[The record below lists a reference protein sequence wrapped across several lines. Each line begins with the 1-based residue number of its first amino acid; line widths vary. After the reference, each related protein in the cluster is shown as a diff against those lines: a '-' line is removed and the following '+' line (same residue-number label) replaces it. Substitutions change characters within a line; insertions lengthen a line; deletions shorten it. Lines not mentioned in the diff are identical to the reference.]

1 MKFKSLLVFV
11 LICALALPFFC
22 ACGDD
27 TGDTSSS
34 TSAATDSNAEG
45 TVSDETSKDTDIRP
59 DVIDLGGRE
68 INVLCWDWTA
78 GSKSIFGYTG
88 EILYKNSDED
98 NHSSV
103 DVKKKEVIDYVESN
117 YNCTIGGELV
127 NNSTFVSDIEA
138 MVTAS
143 TYDYDIVFANTLY
156 AAQLLSK
163 NLLSDLSDIST
174 IHLENSWW
182 DQNAVNDMSIG
193 DRVFWTCGD
202 INTYDNLG
210 TWCVLFNKNL
220 KTNLGI
226 EEDFYQMAKDG
237 TWTWDNFMEICKG
250 VTTEITG
257 DNTIDE
263 FDQWALGTETY
274 NIYVQVVGAGIRICE
289 KDEEDLPYFT
299 IDTQTE
305 QTYNALESIVNFY
318 NGNEVMCANGGKY
331 DNKGYS
337 NVWESTVHK
346 AFIEGRELFYMCGLI
361 NVAGFR
367 SMDDEFGILPIPK
380 TFAEQDRYYHTV
392 STSNSSYMMI
402 PYGAP
407 DIEDLGV
414 VIEAIAMKSKEIVT
428 PEFYENQLKYRDARD
443 DESAA
448 MLDLIF
454 STRAFDLGPVFS
466 WGNILNCYTAMDTN
480 YASRFDSTLDA
491 ATLAMEDS
499 IELILSYN

>member
-11 LICALALPFFC
+11 LIIALALPVFC

-27 TGDTSSS
+27 TTDTSSAPSTNSDAAGTTSGDTS
-34 TSAATDSNAEG
+34 E
-45 TVSDETSKDTDIRP
+45 DTNIRP

-68 INVLCWDWTA
+68 IFVLCWDWTA
-78 GSKSIFGYTG
+78 GSNSIFGYTG
-88 EILYKNSDED
+88 EILYKDTDEE
-98 NHSSV
+98 NASSV
-103 DVKKKEVIDYVESN
+103 DVQKKAVIDAIETD
-117 YNCTIGGELV
+117 YNCTITGELV
-127 NNSTFVSDIEA
+127 NSTEFDSDIEA
-138 MVTAS
+138 SVTAG
-143 TYDYDIVFANTLY
+143 THDYDIIFANTLK
-156 AAQLLSK
+156 AASYLSK
-163 NLLSDLSDIST
+163 NLLTDLTEINT
-174 IHLENSWW
+174 IHLQNSWW
-182 DQNAVNDMSIG
+182 DQNAVKDMSI
-193 DRVFWTCGD
+193 DNKVFWTCGD

-237 TWTWDNFMEICKG
+237 TWTWDAFMEICQG

-274 NIYVQVVGAGIRICE
+274 NIYVQVVGAGIRVCE
-289 KDEEDLPYFT
+289 KDDDDLPYFT

-318 NGNEVMCANGGKY
+318 NGSEVMVANGGKY

-367 SMDDEFGILPIPK
+367 KMDDEFGILPIPK

-392 STSNSSYMMI
+392 STSNSSYMML
-402 PYGAP
+402 PYGVENP
-407 DIEDLGV
+407 EDLGT
-414 VIEAIAMKSKEIVT
+414 VIEAIAMKSQELVT

-443 DESAA
+443 NESAA

-454 STRAFDLGPVFS
+454 ATRAFDLGPVFS
-466 WGNILNCYTAMDTN
+466 WGNILNCYTGMDTN
-480 YASRFDSTLDA
+480 FASRFDSTIDA
-491 ATLAMEDS
+491 AEIAMQDS
-499 IELILSYN
+499 IDLIVSYD